1 MRNDVPFK
9 FLATSNRRCRTLF
22 QFFSGFCLARGGAM
36 KVKYYELSR
45 DQQCRW
51 SSSCSLTLNTSVGVL
66 GNEKTKKEVWWIV
79 VINSGYSKLQKWS
92 SNHAQA
98 RCAPTPQLATDQNL
112 ILRLNDPKML
122 FPKQQQQREEPPIHI
137 RDGDLS
143 FTRHNMMPG
152 SHFAL
157 HTRFEKVEKG
167 TQNSTSNNNA
177 FTLFLVVGVC
187 RADDEK
193 KTRDLLI
200 LINMKVISP
209 QKLFVHFVLIDVDR

>member
-22 QFFSGFCLARGGAM
+22 QFCSGFCLARGGAM

-79 VINSGYSKLQKWS
+79 VINSGYSELQKWS

-122 FPKQQQQREEPPIHI
+122 FPKQQRQREEP
-137 RDGDLS
+137 RS
-143 FTRHNMMPG
+143 T
-152 SHFAL
+152 
-157 HTRFEKVEKG
+157 FETE
-167 TQNSTSNNNA
+167 TYH
-177 FTLFLVVGVC
+177 
-187 RADDEK
+187 
-193 KTRDLLI
+193 
-200 LINMKVISP
+200 SP
-209 QKLFVHFVLIDVDR
+209 DITWCQVLISLSTLDLRKSKKEHKTAPATTARSLYFWLLVSAEPMMKKRLETCWF